1 MLLAE
6 TSGDAA
12 QLATPLREATRA
24 VDPSIV
30 LYDVKTIEKHWSN
43 AFWLFRL
50 GAEIGLVIGLL
61 AAALSAGGLY
71 GIMVFRV
78 GQRRREMGI
87 RVALGAGR
95 TRVLRHV
102 MRGSMTLVGW
112 GLAIGGAAAVAVSG
126 VMRSVVFGV
135 EPASPSYLLGVGI
148 FLTVTAVL
156 ATLAPAL
163 GATRA
168 NPVEAIKTE

>member
-1 MLLAE
+1 VLLAE

-112 GLAIGGAAAVAVSG
+112 GLVIGGAAAVALSG